1 MLYNKIMKA
10 LLFTHNTEQGL
21 EEVELDQLKEKLS
34 INHTPIE
41 QIDIDTHMG
50 GEIARSYDVMDAP
63 ALVLMREDGVAQAFW
78 QTDLPTDNQLHAALG
93 YI

>member
-1 MLYNKIMKA
+1 MKA
-10 LLFTHNTEQGL
+10 LLFIHHTELGL
-21 EEVELDQLKEKLS
+21 EEVELDQLKGKLS

-41 QIDIDTHMG
+41 QIDIDSQQG
-50 GEIARSYDVMDAP
+50 SEIARAYDVMDAP

>member
-1 MLYNKIMKA
+1 MKA
-10 LLFTHNTEQGL
+10 LLFIHHTELGL
-21 EEVELDQLKEKLS
+21 EEAELDQLKSKLS
-34 INHTPIE
+34 INHTQIE
-41 QIDIDTHMG
+41 QIDIDSQQG
-50 GEIARSYDVMDAP
+50 SEIARAYDVMDAP